1 MQLTMS
7 NMRPRSHNLWVH
19 LVSVWVISL
28 FTLWVSAPAPTWLSD
43 LPASSAASAAS
54 GRGISAAGAHQLMQ
68 RACMHKVLPPG
79 I

>member
-28 FTLWVSAPAPTWLSD
+28 FTLWVSAPASTL
-43 LPASSAASAAS
+43 A
-54 GRGISAAGAHQLMQ
+54 M
-68 RACMHKVLPPG
+68 
-79 I
+79 